1 MTDGEKEEI
10 TEEEIH
16 KAINNIKNKTSLD
29 SENMSNKMIKHGGR
43 DFRESVR
50 VLFNEINQQ
59 NEGPETWEDM
69 IIKSI
74 YKGKKKFRYRLYRS
88 CTLSC

>member
-1 MTDGEKEEI
+1 MRFRGLSVS
-10 TEEEIH
+10 
-16 KAINNIKNKTSLD
+16 IKNKTSLD
-29 SENMSNKMIKHGGR
+29 SENMSNRMIKHGGQ

-50 VLFNEINQQ
+50 ILFNEINQK

-74 YKGKKKFRYRLYRS
+74 YKGKKNKKVMYNRR
-88 CTLSC
+88 